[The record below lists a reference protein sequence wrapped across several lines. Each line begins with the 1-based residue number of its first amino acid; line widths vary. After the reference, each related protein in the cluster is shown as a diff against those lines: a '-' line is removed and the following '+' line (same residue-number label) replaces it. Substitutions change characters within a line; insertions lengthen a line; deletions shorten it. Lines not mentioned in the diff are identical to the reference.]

1 MQLSDGH
8 EVLPEGGGE
17 KAVQT
22 LPVHHPR
29 QENLQRAAAAQTHEA
44 RERKLPQ
51 GAETVWDCLFFFS
64 PVKLLSKLCIYVAEV
79 QIRVQKTD
87 LELVETGS
95 VVTSLL
101 GSLLQLSRRE
111 NHVTYFAD
119 WKQTLETET
128 FQRLYSVTV
137 RRRANSNRQSDNFT
151 ECQAHSAR
159 VLPHHADLPP
169 ESFV

>member
-1 MQLSDGH
+1 MG
-8 EVLPEGGGE
+8 LP
-17 KAVQT
+17 
-22 LPVHHPR
+22 
-29 QENLQRAAAAQTHEA
+29 
-44 RERKLPQ
+44 
-51 GAETVWDCLFFFS
+51 FFFS

-101 GSLLQLSRRE
+101 GSLLELSRRE
-111 NHVTYFAD
+111 NHVTYIAD
-119 WKQTLETET
+119 WRQTLETET

-137 RRRANSNRQSDNFT
+137 RRRATSNRQSDNVT
-151 ECQAHSAR
+151 ECQA
-159 VLPHHADLPP
+159 HHADLPP